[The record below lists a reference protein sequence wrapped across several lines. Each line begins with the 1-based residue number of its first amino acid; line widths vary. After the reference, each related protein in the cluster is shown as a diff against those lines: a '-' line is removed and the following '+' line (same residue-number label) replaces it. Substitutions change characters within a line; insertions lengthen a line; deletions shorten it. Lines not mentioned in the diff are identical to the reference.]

1 MPRVKRVVS
10 DSIKDKFGTDQ
21 PYYSDEA
28 QEKEMVALAIA
39 AAKKQMLDGTAS
51 AQVITHYLKLGTVR
65 EKLELEKLHREN
77 ELLAAKKT
85 AIESAERIE
94 ALYAEAI
101 KAMSIYNGQYQE
113 DEVDV
118 QDEYI
123 DPNLY

>member
-28 QEKEMVALAIA
+28 QEKEMVALATA

-65 EKLELEKLHREN
+65 EKLELEKLRKEN

-113 DEVDV
+113 DEVDI

-123 DPNLY
+123 DPDLY

>member
-28 QEKEMVALAIA
+28 QEKEMVALATA

-65 EKLELEKLHREN
+65 EKLELEKLRKEN

-113 DEVDV
+113 DEVDI

>member
-1 MPRVKRVVS
+1 MPRVKRVVG

-28 QEKEMVALAIA
+28 QEKEMIALATA

-65 EKLELEKLHREN
+65 EKLELEKLRKEN

-113 DEVDV
+113 DEVDI

>member
-28 QEKEMVALAIA
+28 QEKEMIALATA

-65 EKLELEKLHREN
+65 EKLELEKLRKEN

-113 DEVDV
+113 DEVDI

>member
-1 MPRVKRVVS
+1 MPRVKRVVG

-21 PYYSDEA
+21 SYYSDEA
-28 QEKEMVALAIA
+28 QEKEMIALATA

-65 EKLELEKLHREN
+65 EKLELEKLRKEN

-118 QDEYI
+118 QDEYV

>member
-1 MPRVKRVVS
+1 MPRVKRVVG

-28 QEKEMVALAIA
+28 QEKEMIALATA

-65 EKLELEKLHREN
+65 EKLELEKLRKEN

-113 DEVDV
+113 DEVDI

-123 DPNLY
+123 DPDLY

>member
-21 PYYSDEA
+21 SYYSDEA
-28 QEKEMVALAIA
+28 QEKEMIALATA

-65 EKLELEKLHREN
+65 EKLELEKLRKEN

-113 DEVDV
+113 DEVDI

-123 DPNLY
+123 DPDLY

>member
-1 MPRVKRVVS
+1 MPRVKRVVG

-28 QEKEMVALAIA
+28 QEKEMVALATA

-65 EKLELEKLHREN
+65 EKLELEKLRKEN

-113 DEVDV
+113 DEVDI

>member
-1 MPRVKRVVS
+1 MPRVKRVVG

-21 PYYSDEA
+21 SYYSDEA
-28 QEKEMVALAIA
+28 QEKEMIALATA

-65 EKLELEKLHREN
+65 EKLELEKLRKEN

-113 DEVDV
+113 DEVDI

-123 DPNLY
+123 DPDLY

>member
-1 MPRVKRVVS
+1 MPRVKRVVG

-28 QEKEMVALAIA
+28 QEKEMVALATA

-65 EKLELEKLHREN
+65 EKLELEKLRKEN

-113 DEVDV
+113 DEVDI

-123 DPNLY
+123 DPDLY